1 MNKSLSIRENVIS
14 SYKSGK
20 SSLCAQD
27 VENLQNWKAD
37 NKMLDKTNFLT
48 EEGTQELIGIAN
60 RLQQAFPSL
69 LRDLKDGIYKLSS
82 AEGLMEESAELFV
95 KGFHGHL
102 SIGKTKENIIV
113 SFNLAF

>member
-1 MNKSLSIRENVIS
+1 
-14 SYKSGK
+14 
-20 SSLCAQD
+20 
-27 VENLQNWKAD
+27 
-37 NKMLDKTNFLT
+37 MLDKTNFLT

-69 LRDLKDGIYKLSS
+69 LRDLKDGNYKLSS
-82 AEGLMEESAELFV
+82 AEGLMEESAEVFV

-102 SIGKTKENIIV
+102 SIGKTKDNIIV